1 MAIAGIGIDIVD
13 LARFERAVG
22 RTPRL
27 RERLFAVSER
37 DLPLRSLA
45 GRFAAKEAL
54 MKALGE
60 ATGVTWHDMEV
71 VSDAEGNPSMK
82 LTGAAAAIA
91 ERRGITDIHLSM
103 SHDAGV
109 AIAQVV
115 GERAGGS
122 ARRASTWGHSGRTS
136 ACCVRRWLRRR

>member
-1 MAIAGIGIDIVD
+1 MAIAGIGVDVVD
-13 LARFERAVG
+13 LARFERAVS

-27 RERLFAVSER
+27 KERLFAESER
-37 DLPLRSLA
+37 GLPLRSLA

-54 MKALGE
+54 MKALGD

-71 VSDAEGNPSMK
+71 VSDAEGNPSMR
-82 LTGAAAAIA
+82 LTGAAAEIA
-91 ERRGITDIHLSM
+91 ARRGITDIHLSM

-115 GERAGGS
+115 VER
-122 ARRASTWGHSGRTS
+122 RPDRAES
-136 ACCVRRWLRRR
+136 

>member
-1 MAIAGIGIDIVD
+1 MAIAGIGIDVVD

-27 RERLFAVSER
+27 RERLFAESER

-71 VSDAEGNPSMK
+71 VSDVHGNPSMR
-82 LTGAAAAIA
+82 LTGTALAIA
-91 ERRGITDIHLSM
+91 ERRGITNIHLSM
-103 SHDAGV
+103 SHDAGI
-109 AIAQVV
+109 AIAQVIV
-115 GERAGGS
+115 ES
-122 ARRASTWGHSGRTS
+122 NSEPSTP
-136 ACCVRRWLRRR
+136 AVREPE